1 MSQLSVETGC
11 LLRTAC
17 PHSPELCPLYR
28 LGHWDQI
35 PALVTAPTPTPT
47 PAPAGARR
55 CLTSTLQRRS
65 LKPQVPLLEEQH
77 KALRTPSHSALSD
90 LQ

>member
-1 MSQLSVETGC
+1 MTQCGDRV
-11 LLRTAC
+11 
-17 PHSPELCPLYR
+17 PPLYKTVS
-28 LGHWDQI
+28 LDHPEYADQT
-35 PALVTAPTPTPT
+35 PALLSAPCPSRPL
-47 PAPAGARR
+47 P